1 MSNNIFL
8 RSNNRFN
15 VLDDDLIN
23 TPNKQKNNYDSSNN
37 LFKSQAKVDNI
48 RNNHLS
54 LKESISKDF
63 YNIDSFPDLMN
74 TTNTINTTNKKH
86 TEKTTN
92 FKDILVNVVEDINVV
107 NGING
112 SKQIAPGLVQITKI
126 KGTITYNFGILAQH
140 TINHQEDDSCNYNMN
155 KAISDIN
162 NNRKK
167 YENEYDS
174 INGENAFSE
183 RFTMKP
189 IYGSSYDSDED
200 EVSTDDNNDN
210 DDCDYDE
217 I

>member
-15 VLDDDLIN
+15 ILDDDLIN
-23 TPNKQKNNYDSSNN
+23 NPNKQKNKYDSSTN
-37 LFKSQAKVDNI
+37 LFKSQAKRANI
-48 RNNHLS
+48 RNNPLS
-54 LKESISKDF
+54 LNDSISKDF
-63 YNIDSFPDLMN
+63 YNIESFPDLTN
-74 TTNTINTTNKKH
+74 TTNTSNTTNITK
-86 TEKTTN
+86 
-92 FKDILVNVVEDINVV
+92 FKDILINIVEDINV
-107 NGING
+107 ING

-126 KGTITYNFGILAQH
+126 NGAITYNFGILSQY

-155 KAISDIN
+155 KAISYMN

-174 INGENAFSE
+174 INGENAFVE

-189 IYGSSYDSDED
+189 IYMSSYDSDDD

-210 DDCDYDE
+210 DDYDYDE
-217 I
+217 F

>member
-37 LFKSQAKVDNI
+37 LFKSQAKGDNI

-63 YNIDSFPDLMN
+63 YNIDSFPDLTN
-74 TTNTINTTNKKH
+74 TLKTTNTINKKH
-86 TEKTTN
+86 IAN

-107 NGING
+107 NG
-112 SKQIAPGLVQITKI
+112 SKQIAAGLVQITKI
-126 KGTITYNFGILAQH
+126 KGTTTYNFGILAQY
-140 TINHQEDDSCNYNMN
+140 TTKYQEDDSCNYNMN
-155 KAISDIN
+155 KAISDMN

-174 INGENAFSE
+174 INGENSFFE

-200 EVSTDDNNDN
+200 EVSTDENDN
-210 DDCDYDE
+210 DDYDYDE
-217 I
+217 V

>member
-37 LFKSQAKVDNI
+37 LFKSQAKGDNI

-63 YNIDSFPDLMN
+63 YNIDSFPDL
-74 TTNTINTTNKKH
+74 TNTINITNTINKKH
-86 TEKTTN
+86 IAN

-107 NGING
+107 NG
-112 SKQIAPGLVQITKI
+112 SKQIAAGLVQITKI
-126 KGTITYNFGILAQH
+126 KGTTTYNFGILAQY
-140 TINHQEDDSCNYNMN
+140 TTKYQEDDSCNYNMN
-155 KAISDIN
+155 KAISDMN

-174 INGENAFSE
+174 INGENAFFE

>member
-37 LFKSQAKVDNI
+37 LFKSQAKGDNI

-63 YNIDSFPDLMN
+63 YNIDSFPDLTN
-74 TTNTINTTNKKH
+74 TLKTTNTINKKH
-86 TEKTTN
+86 IAN

-107 NGING
+107 NG

-126 KGTITYNFGILAQH
+126 KGTTTYNFGILAQY
-140 TINHQEDDSCNYNMN
+140 TTKYQEDDSCNYNMN
-155 KAISDIN
+155 KAISDMN

-174 INGENAFSE
+174 INGENAFFE

-200 EVSTDDNNDN
+200 EVSTDENDN
-210 DDCDYDE
+210 DDDYDYDE
-217 I
+217 G

>member
-37 LFKSQAKVDNI
+37 LFKSQAKGDNI

-74 TTNTINTTNKKH
+74 TTNTINITNTINKKH
-86 TEKTTN
+86 IAN

-107 NGING
+107 NG
-112 SKQIAPGLVQITKI
+112 SKQIAAGLVQITKI
-126 KGTITYNFGILAQH
+126 KGTITYNFGILAQY
-140 TINHQEDDSCNYNMN
+140 TTKYQEDDSCNYNMN
-155 KAISDIN
+155 KAISDMN

-174 INGENAFSE
+174 INGENAFFE

-200 EVSTDDNNDN
+200 EVSTDENDN
-210 DDCDYDE
+210 DDYDYDE
-217 I
+217 V

>member
-37 LFKSQAKVDNI
+37 LFKSQAKGDNI

-63 YNIDSFPDLMN
+63 YNIDSFPDL
-74 TTNTINTTNKKH
+74 TNTINITNTINKKH
-86 TEKTTN
+86 IAN

-107 NGING
+107 NG
-112 SKQIAPGLVQITKI
+112 SKQIAAGLVQITKI
-126 KGTITYNFGILAQH
+126 KGTTTYNFGILAQY
-140 TINHQEDDSCNYNMN
+140 TTKYQEDDSCNYNMN
-155 KAISDIN
+155 KAISDMN

-174 INGENAFSE
+174 INGENAFFE

-200 EVSTDDNNDN
+200 EVSTDENDN
-210 DDCDYDE
+210 DDYDYDE
-217 I
+217 V

>member
-37 LFKSQAKVDNI
+37 LFKSQAKGDNI

-63 YNIDSFPDLMN
+63 YNIDSFPDLTN
-74 TTNTINTTNKKH
+74 TLKTTNTINKKH

-107 NGING
+107 NG

-126 KGTITYNFGILAQH
+126 NGAITYNFGILAQH

-155 KAISDIN
+155 KAISDMN

-174 INGENAFSE
+174 INGENAFFE

-200 EVSTDDNNDN
+200 EVSTDENDN
-210 DDCDYDE
+210 DDYDYDE
-217 I
+217 G